1 MISIREVARLA
12 GVSPATVSRV
22 INGTANVNEDKR
34 QRVLEVV
41 RQTDFVPNEIARSL
55 FKKSANI
62 IGLIIP
68 SIRNPYFT
76 QMASVIDESVK
87 ECGFRVFLCNVGDD
101 LAQTRA
107 ALQMLAAMN
116 VNGVIMGTTMPEIR
130 EELEGYPVPIILLDT
145 MLEAEQ
151 VSAYVYC
158 DYGQGGRMA
167 MEHLL
172 ECGCNNIVC
181 IRGPEGVF
189 SADTRYQGYLDVCR
203 ERGIQPQALVCDY
216 DFDAGLAMTEE
227 LLRRYPD
234 VDGILACNDMVAISI
249 YKILYKKNISVPEQ
263 IQLIGFDDITFSSL
277 ITPELTTI
285 HQPIQEMAQRAA
297 ELILEGTDTGKSGT
311 HHVLPVSLIQRETT
325 MKKRI

>member
-87 ECGFRVFLCNVGDD
+87 KCGFRLFVCNVGND
-101 LAQTRA
+101 LAQMRA

-203 ERGIQPQALVCDY
+203 
-216 DFDAGLAMTEE
+216 
-227 LLRRYPD
+227 
-234 VDGILACNDMVAISI
+234 
-249 YKILYKKNISVPEQ
+249 
-263 IQLIGFDDITFSSL
+263 
-277 ITPELTTI
+277 
-285 HQPIQEMAQRAA
+285 
-297 ELILEGTDTGKSGT
+297 
-311 HHVLPVSLIQRETT
+311 
-325 MKKRI
+325 

>member
-1 MISIREVARLA
+1 MIRIREVARLA

-87 ECGFRVFLCNVGDD
+87 ECGFRLFVCNVGND
-101 LAQTRA
+101 LAQMRA

-227 LLRRYPD
+227 LLRLYPD
-234 VDGILACNDMVAISI
+234 VDGILACNDVVAISI

-297 ELILEGTDTGKSGT
+297 ELILEGTDLGKTGP
-311 HHVLPVSLIQRETT
+311 HHIFPVSLIQRETT

>member
-1 MISIREVARLA
+1 MISIREVAKLA

-34 QRVLEVV
+34 QRVLEVI
-41 RQTDFVPNEIARSL
+41 RETDFVPNEVARSL

-76 QMASVIDESVK
+76 QLASVIDEAAK
-87 ECGFRVFLCNVGDD
+87 ECGFRLFLCNVGDD
-101 LAQTRA
+101 LGQTRA

-116 VNGVIMGTTMPEIR
+116 VNGVIIGTARPEIR
-130 EELEGYPVPIILLDT
+130 EELETYPVPVILLDT
-145 MLEAEQ
+145 MLEAVA

-158 DYGQGGRMA
+158 DYYQGGRMA

-172 ECGCNNIVC
+172 ECGCEHIVC

-189 SADTRYQGYLDVCR
+189 SADTRYQGYVDVCR
-203 ERGIQPQALVCDY
+203 ERGIQPQVLSCDY

-227 LLRRYPD
+227 LLRVYPD
-234 VDGILACNDMVAISI
+234 VDGIVACNDMVAISI

-285 HQPIQEMAQRAA
+285 HQPIREMAQRAA
-297 ELILEGTDTGKSGT
+297 ELILAGINAGKTGT
-311 HHVLPVSLIQRETT
+311 HHVFPVSLIQRETT
-325 MKKRI
+325 MKKSI